1 MQRNFVR
8 VTLVATTMAVMALAL
23 GTLGASAQS
32 PEKKSLKLGVG
43 GKPSLY
49 YLALT
54 LAEQLG
60 YFKEQGLDVEIND
73 FAGGAK
79 ALQSLIGGSV
89 DVVTG
94 AYEHNIRMQAKGQ
107 DIRAVIELGRYPAI
121 NILVRKDRPYKTAA
135 DLKGMKIGVSAPGS
149 STQLVAQ
156 YVMVQAGLKP
166 DDASFIGVGLG
177 AAPVAAIKKGDI
189 DALSNTEPAN
199 SKLVKDGDV
208 IVVADTTTTEGV
220 TKLLGGPMSAGVL
233 YTKAEFIDKNP
244 NTVQALVNAFYK
256 TLKWLEKAT
265 PDEVAAKMPEE
276 YMLGDK
282 ATYIAA
288 IKAMSDAFSKDGVI
302 RPEVQQRSLAFL
314 QKFDDE
320 LKTAKIDLSKTW
332 DGRFVAKAAET
343 IK

>member
-1 MQRNFVR
+1 MKRPLIR
-8 VTLVATTMAVMALAL
+8 AALVTTGILLGTVAAFALA
-23 GTLGASAQS
+23 
-32 PEKKSLKLGVG
+32 PEKKQLKLGVG
-43 GKPSLY
+43 GKSSLY
-49 YLALT
+49 YLTLT
-54 LAEQLG
+54 LCEQLG

-79 ALQSLIGGSV
+79 ALQALVGGSA

-94 AYEHNIRMQAKGQ
+94 AYEHTIRMQSKNQ
-107 DIRAVIELGRYPAI
+107 DVRAVIELGRYPAI
-121 NILVRKDRPYKTAA
+121 NIMVRKDRPYKTPA

-149 STQLVAQ
+149 STQMIAQ

-177 AAPVAAIKKGDI
+177 SAPVAAIKKGEI

-208 IVVADTTTTEGV
+208 IVIADTTTTAGV
-220 TKLLGGPMSAGVL
+220 TKLLGGPMSAAVL
-233 YTKAEFIDKNP
+233 YTKGDFIEKNP
-244 NTVQALVNAFYK
+244 ATVQALVNALYK
-256 TLKWLEKAT
+256 TLKWLDKAT
-265 PDEVAAKMPEE
+265 PEQVAAKMPEE

-282 ATYIAA
+282 ALYIDAV
-288 IKAMSDAFSKDGVI
+288 KAVADAYSKDGII
-302 RPEVQQRSLAFL
+302 RPEIQQRSLEFL

-332 DGRFVAKAAET
+332 DGRFVTKAAESM
-343 IK
+343 K

>member
-1 MQRNFVR
+1 MYRPIIR
-8 VTLVATTMAVMALAL
+8 AAALLAGLAL
-23 GTLGASAQS
+23 GTLAAVAQT
-32 PEKKSLKLGVG
+32 PEKKQLKLGVG
-43 GKPSLY
+43 GKASLY
-49 YLALT
+49 YLTLT
-54 LAEQLG
+54 LCEQLG

-121 NILVRKDRPYKTAA
+121 NIMVRKDRPYKTAA

-149 STQLVAQ
+149 STQLIAQ

-177 AAPVAAIKKGDI
+177 AAPVAAMKKGEL

-208 IVVADTTTTEGV
+208 IVITDTTTTAGV
-220 TKLLGGPMSAGVL
+220 TKLLGGPMSAAVL
-233 YTKAEFIDKNP
+233 YTRGEFAEKNP
-244 NTVQALVNAFYK
+244 QTVQALVNAFYK

-265 PDEVAAKMPEE
+265 PDQVAAKMPEE
-276 YMLGDK
+276 FMLGDK
-282 ATYIAA
+282 ALYVDA
-288 IKAMSDAFSKDGVI
+288 IKAVADAYSKDGIISV
-302 RPEVQQRSLAFL
+302 EVQQRSLKFL
-314 QKFDDE
+314 QTFDDE

>member
-1 MQRNFVR
+1 MQHFIVR
-8 VTLVATTMAVMALAL
+8 GFLLTLAL
-23 GTLGASAQS
+23 GSGFVLNTFTALAQA
-32 PEKKSLKLGVG
+32 PEKTQIKLAVG
-43 GKPSLY
+43 GKSSLY
-49 YLALT
+49 YLPLT
-54 LAEQLG
+54 LTEQLG
-60 YFKEQGLDVEIND
+60 YFKEQGLDVEISD

-79 ALQSLIGGSV
+79 ALQALIGGSA

-94 AYEHNIRMQAKGQ
+94 AYEHTIRMQTKGQ
-107 DIRAVIELGRYPAI
+107 DVRAVIELGRYPAI
-121 NILVRKDRPYKTAA
+121 NILVRKDRPYKTPA

-149 STQLVAQ
+149 STQMIAQ
-156 YVMVQAGLKP
+156 YVMVQAGLSK

-177 AAPVAAIKKGDI
+177 AAAVAAIKKGDI
-189 DALSNTEPAN
+189 DALSNTDPAN
-199 SKLVKDGDV
+199 TKLMKDGDV
-208 IVVADTTTTEGV
+208 ITIADTTSTEGV

-233 YTKAEFIDKNP
+233 YIKGDFIDKNP

-265 PDEVAAKMPEE
+265 PDQIAAKMPEE

-282 ATYIAA
+282 GLYIDA
-288 IKAMSDAFSKDGVI
+288 IKATVDAYSRDGMI

-320 LKTAKIDLSKTW
+320 LRAAKVDLSKTY
-332 DGRFVAKAAET
+332 DSRFVTKAAEM

>member
-1 MQRNFVR
+1 MYRPIIR
-8 VTLVATTMAVMALAL
+8 ATALLAALAL
-23 GTLGASAQS
+23 GTLAAAAQA
-32 PEKKSLKLGVG
+32 PEKKQLKLGVG
-43 GKPSLY
+43 GKSSLY
-49 YLALT
+49 YLTLT
-54 LAEQLG
+54 LCEQLG

-107 DIRAVIELGRYPAI
+107 DVRAVIELGRYPAI
-121 NILVRKDRPYKTAA
+121 NIMVRKDRPYKTAA

-149 STQLVAQ
+149 STQLIAQ

-177 AAPVAAIKKGDI
+177 TAPVVAMKKGEL

-208 IVVADTTTTEGV
+208 IVIADTTTTEGV
-220 TKLLGGPMSAGVL
+220 TKLLGGPMSAAVL
-233 YTKAEFIDKNP
+233 YTRGEFVEKNP
-244 NTVQALVNAFYK
+244 QTVQALVNALYK
-256 TLKWLEKAT
+256 TLKWLDKAT
-265 PDEVAAKMPEE
+265 PEQVAAKMPEE
-276 YMLGDK
+276 FMLGDK
-282 ATYIAA
+282 ALYIDA
-288 IKAMSDAFSKDGVI
+288 IKAVSDAYSKDGI
-302 RPEVQQRSLAFL
+302 ISAEVQQRSLKFL
-314 QKFDDE
+314 QTFDEE
-320 LKTAKIDLSKTW
+320 LKTAKIDLTKTW
-332 DGRFVAKAAET
+332 DGRFVTKAAET

>member
-1 MQRNFVR
+1 MKRPIVR
-8 VTLVATTMAVMALAL
+8 AVSLAAGLMLGTVAALAQ
-23 GTLGASAQS
+23 A
-32 PEKKSLKLGVG
+32 PEKASLKLGVG
-43 GKPSLY
+43 GKASLY
-49 YLALT
+49 YLTLT
-54 LAEQLG
+54 LCEQLG

-107 DIRAVIELGRYPAI
+107 DVRAVIELGRYPAI
-121 NILVRKDRPYKTAA
+121 NIMVRKDRNYKTAA

-149 STQLVAQ
+149 STQLIAQ
-156 YVMVQAGLKP
+156 YVMVKAGLKP

-220 TKLLGGPMSAGVL
+220 NKLLGGPMSAAVL
-233 YTKAEFIDKNP
+233 YSKADFIEKNP
-244 NTVQALVNAFYK
+244 QTVQALVNAFYK
-256 TLKWLEKAT
+256 TIKWLDKAT
-265 PDEVAAKMPEE
+265 PDQVAAKMPEE

-282 ATYIAA
+282 TLYVDA
-288 IKAMSDAFSKDGVI
+288 IKAMADAFSKDGVI
-302 RPEVQQRSLAFL
+302 KPETQKRSLEFL
-314 QKFDDE
+314 QLFDEE
-320 LKTAKIDLSKTW
+320 LKTAKIDLAKTW

>member
-1 MQRNFVR
+1 MKSMVKRSLAVIAA
-8 VTLVATTMAVMALAL
+8 VTFLTVAAV
-23 GTLGASAQS
+23 AQT
-32 PEKKSLKLGVG
+32 PEKKQLKLGVG
-43 GKPSLY
+43 GKSSLY
-49 YLALT
+49 YLT
-54 LAEQLG
+54 LSLCEQLG

-79 ALQSLIGGSV
+79 ALQSLVGGSV

-94 AYEHNIRMQAKGQ
+94 AYEHTIRMQAKGQ

-121 NILVRKDRPYKTAA
+121 NIMVRKDRPYKTAA

-177 AAPVAAIKKGDI
+177 TPAVSAMKRGEL

-208 IVVADTTTTEGV
+208 IVIADTTTTEGV
-220 TKLLGGPMSAGVL
+220 TKLLGGPMSAAVL
-233 YTKAEFIDKNP
+233 YTRGEFIEKNP
-244 NTVQALVNAFYK
+244 QTVQAFVNAFYK
-256 TLKWLEKAT
+256 TIKWLETAT
-265 PDEVAAKMPEE
+265 PDQVAAKMPEE
-276 YMLGDK
+276 FMLGDK
-282 ATYIAA
+282 ALYIEAV
-288 IKAMSDAFSKDGVI
+288 KAVSDAWSRTGVI
-302 RPEVQQRSLAFL
+302 TPEVQQRSLAFL
-314 QKFDDE
+314 QKFEED
-320 LKTAKIDLSKTW
+320 LKTAKVDLAKTW

>member
-1 MQRNFVR
+1 MYKPIFRAAAVLASFALS
-8 VTLVATTMAVMALAL
+8 TLAAIAEV
-23 GTLGASAQS
+23 
-32 PEKKSLKLGVG
+32 PEKPQIKLAVG
-43 GKPSLY
+43 GKASLY
-49 YLALT
+49 YLPLT
-54 LAEQLG
+54 LTEQLG
-60 YFKEQGLDVEIND
+60 YFKEQGLDVEISD

-79 ALQSLIGGSV
+79 ALQALIGGSA

-94 AYEHNIRMQAKGQ
+94 AYEHTIRMQTKGQ
-107 DIRAVIELGRYPAI
+107 DVRAVIELGRYPAI

-149 STQLVAQ
+149 STQMIVQ
-156 YVMVQAGLKP
+156 YVMVQAGLSK

-177 AAPVAAIKKGDI
+177 ASAVGAIKKGDI
-189 DALSNTEPAN
+189 DALSNTDPAN
-199 SKLVKDGDV
+199 TKLMKDGDV
-208 IVVADTTTTEGV
+208 ITIADTTSTEGV

-233 YTKAEFIDKNP
+233 YIKGDFIDKNP

-265 PDEVAAKMPEE
+265 PDQIAAKMPEE

-282 ATYIAA
+282 ALYIDA
-288 IKAMSDAFSKDGVI
+288 IKATFDAYSRDGLI

-320 LKTAKIDLSKTW
+320 LRAATVDLSKTY
-332 DGRFVAKAAET
+332 DGRFVTKAAEM

>member
-1 MQRNFVR
+1 MLRNWKR
-8 VTLVATTMAVMALAL
+8 ATATIAAVALGSAAALAQ
-23 GTLGASAQS
+23 A

-43 GKPSLY
+43 GKSSLY

-54 LAEQLG
+54 LTEQLG
-60 YFKEQGLDVEIND
+60 HFKEQGLDVEIND

-79 ALQSLIGGSV
+79 ALQALVGGSV

-94 AYEHNIRMQAKGQ
+94 AYEHNIRMQTKGQ

-121 NILVRKDRPYKTAA
+121 NLMVRTDRPYKTPA
-135 DLKGMKIGVSAPGS
+135 DLKGMKIGISAPGS
-149 STQLVAQ
+149 STQLIAQ
-156 YVMVQAGLKP
+156 FVMVQAGLKP

-177 AAPVAAIKKGDI
+177 ASAVGAIKKGEI

-199 SKLVKDGDV
+199 SRLMKDGDV
-208 IVVADTTTTEGV
+208 ITIADTTSTEGA
-220 TKLLGGPMSAGVL
+220 TKLLGGPMSAAVL
-233 YTKAEFIDKNP
+233 YTRGDFLETNP
-244 NTVQALVNAFYK
+244 ATTQALVNAFYK
-256 TLKWLEKAT
+256 TLKWMEKAT
-265 PDEVAAKMPEE
+265 PEQVAAKMPEE

-282 ATYIAA
+282 ALYIEAL
-288 IKAMSDAFSKDGVI
+288 KAVADASSRTGVI
-302 RPEVQQRSLAFL
+302 TPEVQKRSLEFL

-320 LKTAKIDLSKTW
+320 LKTAKVDLAKTW

>member
-1 MQRNFVR
+1 MKHPITR
-8 VTLVATTMAVMALAL
+8 TLAFIAALAL
-23 GTLGASAQS
+23 GTVAAVAQA
-32 PEKKSLKLGVG
+32 PEKKQLKLGVG

-49 YLALT
+49 YLTLT
-54 LAEQLG
+54 LCEQLG

-121 NILVRKDRPYKTAA
+121 NIMVRKDRPYKTAA

-177 AAPVAAIKKGDI
+177 AAPVAAIKNGEI

-199 SKLVKDGDV
+199 TKLVKDGDV
-208 IVVADTTTTEGV
+208 IVIADTTSTEGV
-220 TKLLGGPMSAGVL
+220 NRLLGGPMSAAVL
-233 YTKAEFIDKNP
+233 YTKGDFIEKNP

-256 TLKWLEKAT
+256 TLKWLDKAT
-265 PDEVAAKMPEE
+265 PEQIAAKMPEE
-276 YMLGDK
+276 FMLGDK
-282 ATYIAA
+282 PLYIEAL
-288 IKAMSDAFSKDGVI
+288 KAVADAYSKDGII
-302 RPEVQQRSLAFL
+302 RPETQKRSLEFL

-320 LKTAKIDLSKTW
+320 LKAAKIDLTKTW

>member
-1 MQRNFVR
+1 MKRPVVR
-8 VTLVATTMAVMALAL
+8 AIALIAGLAL
-23 GTLGASAQS
+23 GALSAAAQA
-32 PEKKSLKLGVG
+32 PEKKQLKLGVG

-49 YLALT
+49 YLTLT
-54 LAEQLG
+54 LCEQLG

-73 FAGGAK
+73 FAGGSK
-79 ALQSLIGGSV
+79 SLQSLIGGSV

-121 NILVRKDRPYKTAA
+121 NLMVRKGVPYKTPA

-149 STQLVAQ
+149 STQLIAQ
-156 YVMVQAGLKP
+156 YVLVKAGLKP

-177 AAPVAAIKKGDI
+177 VAPVAAIKKGEI

-208 IVVADTTTTEGV
+208 IVVADTTSTEGV
-220 TKLLGGPMSAGVL
+220 NKLLGGPMSAAVL
-233 YTKAEFIDKNP
+233 YAKADFIDKNP
-244 NTVQALVNAFYK
+244 NTMQALVNAFYK
-256 TLKWLEKAT
+256 TLKWLDKAT
-265 PDEVAAKMPEE
+265 PTEIAAKMPEE

-282 ATYIAA
+282 ALYIEAV
-288 IKAMSDAFSKDGVI
+288 KAMSEAFSKDGII
-302 RPEVQQRSLAFL
+302 RPETQKRSLEFL
-314 QKFDDE
+314 QQFDDE
-320 LKTAKIDLSKTW
+320 LKTAKIDLAKTW
-332 DGRFVAKAAET
+332 DGRFVAKASET